1 MLNALKLCVFP
12 WKTKQLQNHF
22 AEISILA
29 LTLRFEAGL
38 LRGWIIGSFG
48 QWRGIVGGNE
58 IGDYVESASSVVSCN
73 VRIYGRDDISSERTR
88 LCQEFVV
95 RALARDRTGFA
106 RITCNCDL
114 RKPTVS
120 PSHRRICAK

>member
-1 MLNALKLCVFP
+1 MGDHDEDTGDC
-12 WKTKQLQNHF
+12 WK
-22 AEISILA
+22 
-29 LTLRFEAGL
+29 
-38 LRGWIIGSFG
+38 
-48 QWRGIVGGNE
+48 NE
-58 IGDYVESASSVVSCN
+58 IGDYSENASSVVSCN

-120 PSHRRICAK
+120 PSAADEKEIEKK